1 MNKKEILEK
10 SGKENKGMDEMEL
23 SALYRSG
30 YVASIVGGF
39 LCICLA
45 LLESALMHKIN
56 NGTWI
61 VFLAMDA
68 AAMLTKYFYSRKK
81 EGFNYRFNF
90 VYSGCLDRLFLR
102 SSGIIQ

>member
-1 MNKKEILEK
+1 MDKKEILEK
-10 SGKENKGMDEMEL
+10 SRKENKRMDEMEL

-30 YVASIVGGF
+30 YVASIVGGL
-39 LCICLA
+39 LCICLP

-68 AAMLTKYFYSRKK
+68 AAMFTKYFYSRKK
-81 EGFNYRFNF
+81 KDLIIGLIL
-90 VYSGCLDRLFLR
+90 SILDVWIAFFM
-102 SSGIIQ
+102 

>member
-10 SGKENKGMDEMEL
+10 SCKENKGMDEMEL

-30 YVASIVGGF
+30 YVASIIGGF
-39 LCICLA
+39 LCICLP
-45 LLESALMHKIN
+45 LLESALMRKIN

-61 VFLAMDA
+61 VFLSMDA

-81 EGFNYRFNF
+81 KDLIIGLIL
-90 VYSGCLDRLFLR
+90 SILDVWIVFFM
-102 SSGIIQ
+102 